1 MTPDFLDVP
10 LAWVATWAI
19 HAAIATFLL
28 LAIGWCGGARLLA
41 RPGVWRFALLSALST
56 ATLQLLVAPTWLD
69 FTVWAPAA
77 PGAPVGTFDAD
88 AVPAADLT
96 TPAPAASA
104 GTNWIDELPLVFAA
118 CAVALATLGVLGL
131 LRSRAALR
139 ALLASRQPVDDPR
152 VLAMAGAV
160 AGQLGLRQTPQLS
173 RCEALATPVAF
184 GFVRPE
190 ICLPARVA
198 GLDDEAL
205 RALLAHELAHLRHG
219 DAGWLWAG
227 AWLQAVFPWHPA
239 VRIARRR
246 LYDATE
252 LRCDAIA
259 ASCASPLAVA
269 NCLLEVAT
277 WLRPPMTAP
286 RGVLAMAARP
296 SALRVR
302 VEAALRGERVATWP
316 RGWCG
321 AAMALATGA
330 QVLVLPGVAITDP
343 PVAEPR
349 DAWSSTGDANELF
362 AGLATE
368 YARLQAE
375 ALQLRQELA
384 SSADPALRAML
395 TELELRV
402 ARLAAAQRRLR
413 DLAVMTAEEPLVSD
427 PERRSSR

>member
-1 MTPDFLDVP
+1 MNLAFLEAP
-10 LAWVATWAI
+10 LAWIGTWAI
-19 HAAIATFLL
+19 HAAIVTSLL

-56 ATLQLLVAPTWLD
+56 ATLQLLVAPTWLE
-69 FTVWAPAA
+69 FAAWVPVEPSAP
-77 PGAPVGTFDAD
+77 PGSNAENAI
-88 AVPAADLT
+88 PAADLT
-96 TPAPAASA
+96 MPAPTASA
-104 GTNWIDELPLVFAA
+104 GPDWTDDLPLVFAA

-131 LRSRAALR
+131 LRSRAALQ

-152 VLAMAGAV
+152 VLAMAGSV

-198 GLDDEAL
+198 ALDDEAL

-219 DAGWLWAG
+219 DAAWLWAG
-227 AWLQAVFPWHPA
+227 AWLQALFPWHPA

-259 ASCASPLAVA
+259 ASCAGSLAVA

-277 WLRPPMTAP
+277 WLRPPAMPP
-286 RGVLAMAARP
+286 RGALAMAARP

-316 RGWCG
+316 RWWRG

-330 QVLVLPGVAITDP
+330 QVLVLPGVAIADP
-343 PVAEPR
+343 PAAEPL
-349 DAWSSTGDANELF
+349 DAWSATADANDLF

-368 YARLQAE
+368 YAHLQAE
-375 ALQLRQELA
+375 AQQLRQELA
-384 SSADPALRAML
+384 WSADPALRAML

-402 ARLAAAQRRLR
+402 ARLAEAQRRLR
-413 DLAVMTAEEPLVSD
+413 DLAVMTSEEPLVSD